1 MKKVSDYVIKNKI
14 LTMILKKYRVF
25 GLEDTAVSI
34 LEFENEKKSK
44 NLVGLLL
51 GNPATDE
58 LNIINN
64 LSTNNKYTIRGNII
78 NLDDDNFKELDVL
91 IDDNRTLREYIN
103 TNEIFQIL
111 SIKKVEENP
120 KIKSVSLAMYYN
132 EHSND
137 RTEINIPIENI
148 SFLRVWGISSDIEYL
163 KNGEYADFNSC
174 NDFKIKIN
182 KNKMNKNE
190 TNILL
195 DNITICS
202 VGLFFD
208 NGEFKFYNM
217 PFCSDDGIYN
227 KFQKIYS
234 NKEEIEII
242 FDGKYKI

>member
-14 LTMILKKYRVF
+14 YEMILKKYRVF
-25 GLEDTAVSI
+25 GLEDTVVSI

-44 NLVGLLL
+44 NLVGLLI
-51 GNPATDE
+51 GDPETDE
-58 LNIINN
+58 LYVINN
-64 LSTNNKYTIRGNII
+64 LSTNNKYNIRGNII

-111 SIKKVEENP
+111 SITKVEENP
-120 KIKSVSLAMYYN
+120 KIKSVSLSMYYN

-137 RTEINIPIENI
+137 RIDINIPIENI
-148 SFLRVWGISSDIEYL
+148 NLLRVWHISSDIEYL
-163 KNGEYADFNSC
+163 KNGEYAEFVSCDDFEV
-174 NDFKIKIN
+174 KIN
-182 KNKMNKNE
+182 RNKMNKKY

-195 DNITICS
+195 DNITIYS

-242 FDGKYKI
+242 FDGRYKI

>member
-25 GLEDTAVSI
+25 GLEDTVVSI

-44 NLVGLLL
+44 NLVGLLI

-78 NLDDDNFKELDVL
+78 NLDNDNFKELDVS
-91 IDDNRTLREYIN
+91 IDANKTLREYIN

-111 SIKKVEENP
+111 SIKKIEENP
-120 KIKSVSLAMYYN
+120 KIRSISLSMYYN

-137 RTEINIPIENI
+137 RIDINIPIENI
-148 SFLRVWGISSDIEYL
+148 SFLRVWHISSDIEYL
-163 KNGEYADFNSC
+163 KNGEYTEFDNCDDFGV
-174 NDFKIKIN
+174 KIN
-182 KNKMNKNE
+182 RNKMSKKDID
-190 TNILL
+190 ILL
-195 DNITICS
+195 DNITIYS

-208 NGEFKFYNM
+208 NEELKFYNM

-227 KFQKIYS
+227 KFQEIYS

-242 FDGKYKI
+242 FDGRYKK